1 VIKQAIGEEV
11 ATTKEQRALV
21 YRGLTEVKNRK
32 RGDNTSVSLKE
43 LRKQLEVKAISNEVL
58 EAALAEL

>member
-11 ATTKEQRALV
+11 TTTKEQRALV